1 MACWSFLLN
10 ALKVRMHK
18 ILCDFITWTMSES
31 NHNIQNK
38 IKTLY
43 EFMIVLALLDIKRR
57 VPVNVLNQLFNLRY
71 QSENGSMAF
80 A

>member
-1 MACWSFLLN
+1 
-10 ALKVRMHK
+10 
-18 ILCDFITWTMSES
+18 MSES

>member
-1 MACWSFLLN
+1 
-10 ALKVRMHK
+10 MHK